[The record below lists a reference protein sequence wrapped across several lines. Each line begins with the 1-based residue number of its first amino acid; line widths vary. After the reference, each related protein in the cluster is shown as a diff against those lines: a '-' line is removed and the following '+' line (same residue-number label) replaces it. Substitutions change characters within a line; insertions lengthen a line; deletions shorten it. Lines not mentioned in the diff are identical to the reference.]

1 MRNIDRQWQSSSG
14 PAALSESEV
23 HVWRLSLDQ
32 GRRLIRRFEE
42 VLSSEEKRR
51 AEGSFLEMEKAS
63 FRLCRGF
70 LRVLLGRFGG
80 MAPEA
85 IRFVKG
91 KRGKL
96 HLDASFRR
104 TGIEF
109 NLSHSGDVALVALSR
124 ERRLGVDVEQTR
136 PSVALDEIRQ
146 RLFSPV
152 EQEEI
157 GALPEAARIDGFFA
171 CWTRKEAAIKALGG
185 SIAELAAEVVVT
197 AHPREPA
204 QLRRMPSTESSA
216 DLWQLQDL
224 PVGEG
229 YAAALCYEGRSAEV
243 FLWDA
248 GAWLFPGD
256 HPGAGGDA
264 G

>member
-1 MRNIDRQWQSSSG
+1 
-14 PAALSESEV
+14 
-23 HVWRLSLDQ
+23 
-32 GRRLIRRFEE
+32 
-42 VLSSEEKRR
+42 
-51 AEGSFLEMEKAS
+51 
-63 FRLCRGF
+63 
-70 LRVLLGRFGG
+70 

-91 KRGKL
+91 ERGKL

-104 TGIEF
+104 TGLEF
-109 NLSHSGDVALVALSR
+109 NVSHSGDMALVALSR
-124 ERRLGVDVEQTR
+124 ERRLGVDVEQIR
-136 PSVALDEIRQ
+136 PTIALDEIRQ
-146 RLFSPV
+146 RLFSSV
-152 EQEEI
+152 EQEEV

-171 CWTRKEAAIKALGG
+171 CWTRKEAVIKALGG
-185 SIAELAAEVVVT
+185 SIAEFAREVVVT
-197 AHPREPA
+197 AHPHEPA
-204 QLRRMPSTESSA
+204 RLRRMPSTESRA

-248 GAWLFPGD
+248 DAWLIPGD
-256 HPGAGGDA
+256 HPGAGGDY